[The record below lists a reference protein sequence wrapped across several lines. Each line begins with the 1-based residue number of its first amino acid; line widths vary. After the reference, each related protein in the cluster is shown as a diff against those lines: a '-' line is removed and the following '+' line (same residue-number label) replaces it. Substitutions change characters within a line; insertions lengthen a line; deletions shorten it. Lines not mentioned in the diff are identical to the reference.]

1 MSSIPP
7 SMHIASSVSQAAH
20 RQSEV
25 AKGPDRARAESRMRA
40 GRPGGAAS
48 GERFAQKMRK
58 ELRKHLETV
67 EDSYEPTDELIRIEA
82 DGRNDR
88 NGSAGNR
95 EQEADSTEKDPES
108 GPNPGQD
115 QEQPPSQGL
124 DLEA

>member
-7 SMHIASSVSQAAH
+7 SMHIAASVSQAALQ
-20 RQSEV
+20 QSEA
-25 AKGPDRARAESRMRA
+25 AKGPDRVRSEQ
-40 GRPGGAAS
+40 
-48 GERFAQKMRK
+48 ERFAQKMRK

-88 NGSAGNR
+88 NESDAQPEGDGSSETAG
-95 EQEADSTEKDPES
+95 EAAQDPDPAQSPE
-108 GPNPGQD
+108 PARRR
-115 QEQPPSQGL
+115 L

>member
-25 AKGPDRARAESRMRA
+25 AKGPDRARAES
-40 GRPGGAAS
+40 
-48 GERFAQKMRK
+48 ERFAQKMRK